1 MFLFSKFC
9 ERVEETVK
17 KKTAI
22 NVQLYQSLSLTD
34 SSDSYNVKHLT
45 KAK

>member
-17 KKTAI
+17 KTAI
-22 NVQLYQSLSLTD
+22 NVQLYQRLSLTD